1 MTTTSILT
9 DAFEHHLWANERI
22 LDACAALT
30 DEQLTTPVPG
40 TYGPIIDT
48 LRHLIQA
55 DSFYLWIASGQERDL
70 IPGGNKRSIDELRA
84 ANDEHATAYR
94 ELLAGDLDPD
104 EDVVERGDGSEYSA
118 KQGIR
123 LAQIVHHGTDHR
135 SQVCTGLT
143 SLGIEPPDIDLWAYG
158 AVVGRVR
165 DRQGVA
171 S

>member
-1 MTTTSILT
+1 MTSILS
-9 DAFEHHLWANERI
+9 DAFGHHIWANQLI
-22 LDACAALT
+22 LDACAELT
-30 DEQLTTPVPG
+30 PDQLATPVPG
-40 TYGPIIDT
+40 TYGSIAST

-55 DSFYLWIASGQERDL
+55 DSFYLWIASGQQREL
-70 IPGGNKRSIDELRA
+70 IPGGNNRSIDELRA

>member
-22 LDACAALT
+22 LDACGALT

-55 DSFYLWIASGQERDL
+55 DSFYLWVDSGQTRQK
-70 IPGGNKRSIDELRA
+70 IPGGNSLSIAELRA

-94 ELLAGDLDPD
+94 QLLARDLDPD
-104 EDVVERGDGSEYSA
+104 KDVVERGDGSEYSA

-143 SLGIEPPDIDLWAYG
+143 SLGIEPPEIDLWAYG

-165 DRQGVA
+165 DSQGVA

>member
-22 LDACAALT
+22 LDACAALSE
-30 DEQLTTPVPG
+30 DQLATPVPG

-55 DSFYLWIASGQERDL
+55 DSFYLWVASGQTRELMR
-70 IPGGNKRSIDELRA
+70 GENKRTISELRA
-84 ANDEHATAYR
+84 ANGEHATAYR
-94 ELLAGDLDPD
+94 QLLAEDLDPD
-104 EDVVERGDGSEYSA
+104 EDIVERGDGSEYSA

-158 AVVGRVR
+158 ASVGRTR
-165 DRQGVA
+165 ESEGVA

>member
-1 MTTTSILT
+1 MTTTSLLT

-30 DEQLTTPVPG
+30 EAQLTTPVPG

-55 DSFYLWIASGQERDL
+55 DSFYLWVSSDQAREL
-70 IPGGNKRSIDELRA
+70 IPGENKRTIDELRA
-84 ANDEHATAYR
+84 ANDEHAIAYR

-104 EDVVERGDGSEYSA
+104 EDVVERGDGGDYSA

-158 AVVGRVR
+158 AVVGRTR
-165 DRQGVA
+165 ESQGVG